1 MNRKKREQK
10 LLNKNRRKPQTQ
22 TVLKF
27 QAADYYTQQ
36 LMSSKSLTPNF
47 KVNIPSNTGITH
59 KTLLLYFRNSLGIDS
74 CKQVQLQGIRHSL
87 DYFSPVPVLGRLKDL
102 KLNQI
107 LYKISPDF
115 VSDGSESSSEEDDMS
130 DSHVSESESASH
142 TETEQSQDEDTPAD
156 KKTAQ
161 DQAL

>member
-1 MNRKKREQK
+1 M
-10 LLNKNRRKPQTQ
+10 
-22 TVLKF
+22 
-27 QAADYYTQQ
+27 
-36 LMSSKSLTPNF
+36 
-47 KVNIPSNTGITH
+47 
-59 KTLLLYFRNSLGIDS
+59 
-74 CKQVQLQGIRHSL
+74 
-87 DYFSPVPVLGRLKDL
+87 PVLGRLKDL

-142 TETEQSQDEDTPAD
+142 TETEQSQDDDAPAD
-156 KKTAQ
+156 KKAAQ